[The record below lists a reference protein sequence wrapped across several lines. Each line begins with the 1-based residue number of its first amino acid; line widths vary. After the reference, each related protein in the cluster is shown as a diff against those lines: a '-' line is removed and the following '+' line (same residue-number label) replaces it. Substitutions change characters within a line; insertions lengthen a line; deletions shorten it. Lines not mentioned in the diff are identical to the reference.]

1 MMQDKRG
8 QVTLFIII
16 AIVVVAIILLV
27 VFLQGGLPGGKL
39 SDSDVAKV
47 QGYLTSCF
55 EAKTKEGI
63 LAIAKQG
70 GYNKLPEASITFLD
84 EKTAYYWKNN
94 QSLVP
99 NVNTVSQELSSWLD
113 EHADECLNMQGYEL
127 NATTCKANAQIQENL
142 TAVDFN
148 CPIKITKGLASS
160 QLSSFNVKINA
171 PITNL
176 LDASAKIVDEYK
188 KQPGNLCITCFDSI
202 ALANNVTIKAVP
214 ITKETYEP
222 EHIWFLIT
230 DKNIKFEDKNITWR
244 FVVEM

>member
-1 MMQDKRG
+1 MQGKRG

-16 AIVVVAIILLV
+16 AIVVVAIILMV
-27 VFLQGGLPGGKL
+27 VFLRGGIMGGKL
-39 SDSDVAKV
+39 SDTDLVKV
-47 QGYLTSCF
+47 QGYITSCL

-63 LAIAKQG
+63 LAIGKQG
-70 GYNKLPEASITFLD
+70 GYNKLPEASINFLD

-94 QSLVP
+94 QDLVP
-99 NVNTVSQELSSWLD
+99 NANTVSQELVSWIND
-113 EHADECLNMQGYEL
+113 HTDECLKMQGYEL
-127 NATTCKANAQIQENL
+127 VTTTCKANAQIQENL
-142 TAVDFN
+142 TIVDFN
-148 CPIKITKGLASS
+148 CPVKITKGLASS

-176 LDASAKIVDEYK
+176 LDASAKVVDEYA
-188 KQPGNLCITCFDSI
+188 KQPGNFCISCFDSI
-202 ALANNVTIKAVP
+202 AQANNVTIKAVP
-214 ITKETYEP
+214 ITKEIYEP